1 MVSASQW
8 NVSHGRSV
16 WFTGVASATVCL
28 VLFAGLIAAFVSG
41 ASATL
46 DELVRSGIHRWVS
59 RPLTLLAQSMT
70 TLGSIAV
77 IAVFA
82 GVAIFSFYTAGRRRD
97 AMTLAM
103 VMAGASVLENGLKYA
118 IHRARPE
125 AFFGTVPETFSF
137 PSGHA
142 LFSLCFYGT
151 LAGLLAGRLRR
162 PARAAVWAAAALLIL
177 AIGLSRIYLGVHY
190 PGDVIGGYLVA
201 GFWMSLVYAAGRFER
216 HPDQPLRP

>member
-1 MVSASQW
+1 MVSAFQW

-125 AFFGTVPETFSF
+125 AFFGMCRKHLAFLVGTRCF
-137 PSGHA
+137 PSASTGPLPVCSRGDCA
-142 LFSLCFYGT
+142 DP
-151 LAGLLAGRLRR
+151 LAQQSGPRR
-162 PARAAVWAAAALLIL
+162 
-177 AIGLSRIYLGVHY
+177 HC
-190 PGDVIGGYLVA
+190 
-201 GFWMSLVYAAGRFER
+201 
-216 HPDQPLRP
+216 